1 MAKLKY
7 LKLPKKPKAGASI
20 KQLDAWL
27 KRVDGIRKEN
37 AQRKSLNDQHER
49 LSKRVAGIGSTY
61 VTPGAS
67 RAAMGATR
75 KKAAPKKTAAK
86 KAAPKKAVKPRK

>member
-1 MAKLKY
+1 MAKLKF

-27 KRVDGIRKEN
+27 QRVDVIRKEN

-49 LSKRVAGIGSTY
+49 LSKRVAGIGAAY
-61 VTPGAS
+61 IMPGAS
-67 RAAMGATR
+67 RSSVGPTR
-75 KKAAPKKTAAK
+75 KKAAPKKNAAK
-86 KAAPKKAVKPRK
+86 KVVPRKAAKRRK